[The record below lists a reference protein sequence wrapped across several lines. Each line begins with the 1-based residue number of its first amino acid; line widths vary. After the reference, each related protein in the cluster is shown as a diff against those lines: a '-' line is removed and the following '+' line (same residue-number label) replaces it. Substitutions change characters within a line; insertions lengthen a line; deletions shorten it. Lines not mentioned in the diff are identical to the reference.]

1 VAGHAPEAR
10 FELRSLNIVMA
21 GLDPAMNDFLLSLST
36 TWMPG
41 AGPGMM
47 RRKQKAG
54 SNPGLFYLSFRG
66 ARSANPESITTM
78 VNMNSGSAPRGA
90 SRNDDLMGAPFLLF
104 GRVIVREGGRSSTPR
119 PFDSIAD
126 VGDYWMPAF
135 AGMTVSYCAASSA
148 SSSAG

>member
-21 GLDPAMNDFLLSLST
+21 GT
-36 TWMPG
+36 MPG
-41 AGPGMM
+41 MT

-54 SNPGLFYLSFRG
+54 SNPGLFVLR
-66 ARSANPESITTM
+66 
-78 VNMNSGSAPRGA
+78 V
-90 SRNDDLMGAPFLLF
+90 
-104 GRVIVREGGRSSTPR
+104 VIVREGGRSSTPR